1 MFSQAPL
8 LSFGT
13 AAWKRVHMA
22 SGTARTVLGVAI
34 VILAVVLGLRFVL
47 DLMIAQAGLMP
58 VPAHHQSPSEPL
70 DDLACPPLFLNTGES
85 ASVAASVLNSSDQAL
100 TYQVNVYLAD
110 FSSQTWNKL
119 HSTTISVP
127 VQQRVE
133 VSHTLSPDSLPYDQK
148 QFAIIVE
155 ALLSVDLAGMR
166 ALPPLTLYEWK
177 SSYFGK
183 CPVAVVG
190 LFRLTGRASFVV
202 YSTLI
207 ALGVIVGFGL
217 WLCERVS
224 TDRSE

>member
-85 ASVAASVLNSSDQAL
+85 ASVAAS
-100 TYQVNVYLAD
+100 AD